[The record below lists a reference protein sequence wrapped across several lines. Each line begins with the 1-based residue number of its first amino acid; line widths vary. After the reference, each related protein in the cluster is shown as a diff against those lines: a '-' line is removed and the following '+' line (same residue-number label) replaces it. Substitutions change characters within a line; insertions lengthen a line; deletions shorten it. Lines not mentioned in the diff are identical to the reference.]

1 MSGGSASNLLAEKML
16 AGWTLLA
23 TNCPEPSCCTPLVSS
38 RKDMT
43 RLLCVK
49 CDKWYSTEQPAVVIE
64 SAPTSKASQ
73 ESTPVPTAN
82 QTPQDDEA
90 TAYAARKK
98 RRDATSSKLGEKM
111 LQGWTLMGSVCP
123 ISDCGTPFVRHR
135 ETGQLF
141 CVTCDRYA
149 IAEDQATEQVVPAA
163 PESVARSFEPPCLP
177 AHAPAAPASSQQVVP
192 PSSVD
197 WTADSTTSLALDV
210 LYRKLAAATA
220 ALEASTSDKDVSAQS
235 RVLADLAKAIKALH
249 TIHSFE

>member
-1 MSGGSASNLLAEKML
+1 MVFHRAARGGDRIRA
-16 AGWTLLA
+16 
-23 TNCPEPSCCTPLVSS
+23 
-38 RKDMT
+38 D
-43 RLLCVK
+43 
-49 CDKWYSTEQPAVVIE
+49 IE
-64 SAPTSKASQ
+64 SIARYDDARRRPLDNG
-73 ESTPVPTAN
+73 P
-82 QTPQDDEA
+82 DDEA

-177 AHAPAAPASSQQVVP
+177 AHAPAAPVASSQQVVP